1 MQGFLRYMQLL
12 SMVIWIGGLVFFAFV
27 MAPVAFG
34 VLPSIHAAG
43 LVVGSSLKVFDK
55 LALVCGAIFLAVT
68 AGLYRKA
75 PMRIRGRYEIEFLLA
90 GVMILATAYLQ
101 WNIIPAMDNDQLQAG
116 GDVNKLTR
124 TDPVWLHFDRLHH
137 RSENVAGLVLLVGL
151 GVLFFMSRESL
162 RLEES

>member
-1 MQGFLRYMQLL
+1 MHGLLRLLQLL
-12 SMVIWIGGLVFFAFV
+12 SMVVWIGGLVFFAFIL
-27 MAPVAFG
+27 APVAFG
-34 VLPSIHAAG
+34 VLPGIHEAG

-68 AGLYRKA
+68 AGLFRQA

-101 WNIIPAMDNDQLQAG
+101 FNIIPAMDQDQLNAG
-116 GDVNKLTR
+116 GDVNKLGR
-124 TDPVWLHFDRLHH
+124 TDPTWLHFDKLHH
-137 RSENVAGLVLLVGL
+137 RSEGVAGMVLVVGL

-162 RLEES
+162 QIDQR